1 MESSSA
7 NTTNMQ
13 STPYVST
20 PNVSETAAQP
30 QQQPTVTNVDMTGSS
45 TNPVEVKASPM
56 NNKGD
61 LGKTYDSENKTI
73 PPKYAQTYIMPI
85 TSSDVQY
92 KINQNGDGT
101 YCKNIINEAAKDKDT
116 LMHIFK
122 RGYMLI
128 SEKQTA
134 YKQAQQLFANLDKTN
149 YRYMHDPRL
158 GNMRVMIDPETGK
171 DIGLPEPIDASGNK
185 LFMDDPKNLPT
196 LA

>member
-20 PNVSETAAQP
+20 PNVSEPAAQP
-30 QQQPTVTNVDMTGSS
+30 QQQPTVANVDMTGGS
-45 TNPVEVKASPM
+45 TTPVEVKASPM

-61 LGKTYDSENKTI
+61 LGKTYDSENKTVS
-73 PPKYAQTYIMPI
+73 PKYTQTYMTFLGKKPQF
-85 TSSDVQY
+85 TT
-92 KINQNGDGT
+92 NENGDET
-101 YCKNIINEAAKDKDT
+101 CFMAVMKAAAEDKNILTD
-116 LMHIFK
+116 IF
-122 RGYMLI
+122 RESYMKI

-134 YKQAQQLFANLDKTN
+134 HKQAQQLFENLDNIN